1 MYFINRIYCNDID
14 RFLRYL
20 KKKVVCNHTLDNI
33 FKNHRDRKR
42 RNGSIV
48 SPNRYL
54 LMISKLTINL
64 DNSQLN
70 LKIII
75 AFLKIM
81 NIYSLHKRSKDQ
93 SCVIYCKLR

>member
-14 RFLRYL
+14 RFHFMH
-20 KKKVVCNHTLDNI
+20 NHALDNI

-42 RNGSIV
+42 RNVSIV
-48 SPNRYL
+48 SPNQYL
-54 LMISKLTINL
+54 LIISELAINL

-75 AFLKIM
+75 AFLKIT
-81 NIYSLHKRSKDQ
+81 NIYSLHKRSNDQ
-93 SCVIYCKLR
+93 SCVLYCKLK